1 MKTFALS
8 MMLSIAFLAGTIRAM
23 RRQQLREQT
32 ALLWLL
38 VSVAIVLLSVTL
50 PFHLLDD
57 VSHLVGVAYGP
68 TLIFVLAV
76 LFLTVLV
83 FHLSVAHD
91 RLRSNQI
98 ALVQQ
103 LALLTAPAPPNA
115 ADTDEGSGDVR
126 PPFASPTLPE

>member
-8 MMLSIAFLAGTIRAM
+8 MLLSIAFLVGSLFAM
-23 RRQQLREQT
+23 RRQRLREQT
-32 ALLWLL
+32 AILWLL
-38 VSVAIVLLSVTL
+38 VSVAVVFMSVTL

-57 VSHLVGVAYGP
+57 VSRLVGVGYGP
-68 TLIFVLAV
+68 TLIFVIAM

-103 LALLTAPAPPNA
+103 LGLLTAPPPPTGGSADGTDA
-115 ADTDEGSGDVR
+115 AR
-126 PPFASPTLPE
+126 PPLADAIDSE